1 MSRVLFLAAPLLLL
15 LALPAPVEAEPD
27 SGQRCES
34 PRRSTGRSVA
44 RGIFGGLARG
54 ALGRIGGPAVIA
66 FPVTDTLSEA
76 IVGLLDCR
84 EQQQAVEASNQ
95 AVRGGVGTTAS
106 WNSETRQGVS
116 GSSAAT
122 GEETL
127 ADGSH
132 CMTVTDIVIVEGEE
146 TRAPKRMCRS
156 PGSARY
162 ARA

>member
-1 MSRVLFLAAPLLLL
+1 MSRVLFLAAPLVL
-15 LALPAPVEAEPD
+15 LALPAPAEAEPE

-34 PRRSTGRSVA
+34 PRRSAGRSVG
-44 RGIFGGLARG
+44 RGILGGLARG
-54 ALGRIGGPAVIA
+54 VLGRVGAPAVIA

-95 AVRGGVGTTAS
+95 AVRGGVGTSAS

-116 GSSAAT
+116 GSAVAT

-127 ADGSH
+127 ADGTH

-162 ARA
+162 ARV